1 MPRYYL
7 DLYSSDGLTV
17 DEEGQV
23 FESRDRLRREAVRIL
38 PDIIRDEMLE
48 DDRTAIA
55 VKVRDDTGNHVLE
68 ASLVICLKWRA

>member
-7 DLYSSDGLTV
+7 DLYSSDGITV

-55 VKVRDDTGNHVLE
+55 VKVRDDTGTQILE